1 MNGSDWLIA
10 VGEEFV
16 EDAKMRIS
24 RGDEMSEAVRDL
36 VDRLR
41 ELDDEVLQLDVR
53 TSEDTHRPV
62 GAALDARYSGCES
75 WLTAELNRDS
85 AVQSWR
91 GRNLADPT
99 RVAQLLDQAE
109 SRDHVAKLI
118 AEYRRQVANN
128 VADCDVYAWV
138 LERFAAE
145 GGIEGLA
152 AEQTRVR
159 QAQNEL
165 FGDLDRLLG
174 GPLFH
179 RWQQFFKPISWSD
192 TINLAIPTPD
202 GSGLQTVLRHT
213 SLGDLAELVERL
225 ADRHALTPAS
235 VTAFIVAGRRV
246 QIAGASCSASIPH
259 GSPHPGSHGTV
270 TMTLDAALQPEQ
282 VADSFRRIRDS
293 FWRVRPA
300 ATERQ
305 GRMVEH
311 VSGRV
316 NYGFESPSWNRPT
329 RKGPGRPPTDSR
341 PRFCVRPIPDESW
354 SQIVS
359 DWNRTPKLAQLGE
372 LNNAHASRDFA
383 SCFQSGIPA
392 TAPVVARWCDQRR
405 DREPGRG

>member
-1 MNGSDWLIA
+1 
-10 VGEEFV
+10 
-16 EDAKMRIS
+16 
-24 RGDEMSEAVRDL
+24 MSEAVRDL

-41 ELDDEVLQLDVR
+41 ELDDEVLQLDEH
-53 TSEDTHRPV
+53 TSKETHRPV

-85 AVQSWR
+85 NVQSWR
-91 GRNLADPT
+91 GCNLANPT

-109 SRDHVAKLI
+109 SVDHAAKLI
-118 AEYRRQVANN
+118 ADYRRHVADN
-128 VADCDVYAWV
+128 VADCDVRAWV

-152 AEQTRVR
+152 ADRTRIE

-165 FGDLDRLLG
+165 FGDLDKLLG

-179 RWQQFFKPISWSD
+179 RWQQFFKPISWTD
-192 TINLAIPTPD
+192 TINLPVPTPD
-202 GSGLQTVLRHT
+202 APSLQTVLRHT

-225 ADRHALTPAS
+225 ADRHALTPDS

-259 GSPHPGSHGTV
+259 GTPHPSSHGTL

-282 VADSFRRIRDS
+282 VADSFRRMRDS
-293 FWRVRPA
+293 FWGVRPA
-300 ATERQ
+300 ATEKQ

-311 VSGRV
+311 VTGRV
-316 NYGFESPSWNRPT
+316 TYGFENLSWNRPR

-341 PRFCVRPIPDESW
+341 PRFCVRPIRDESW

-359 DWNRTPKLAQLGE
+359 DWKRTPKLAQLGQ

-383 SCFQSGIPA
+383 AAFKAVFQPLL
-392 TAPVVARWCDQRR
+392 PL
-405 DREPGRG
+405 